1 VDDDTVVEEETTSER
16 RDERGALAYLVLGE
30 VSDYIAIMDVLESSV
45 NDLSPAQIVAAITN
59 AGHVLDLDVI
69 ERRLDQL
76 REWGNVHATT
86 NESKV
91 LRVSDILARNW
102 RYSAT
107 AVGRRV
113 HRFYRTQLSG
123 TLAPREIPLANLN
136 QVVRALQSIRD
147 NTADDLASA
156 INTVFVNH
164 DSLDEALIGA
174 EDALTGLA
182 DRYDLD
188 PEKTAEL
195 RQLLVDYATRVSA
208 ELGRGSHLASDLLD
222 QLHPRFPELVSVA
235 VAASNA
241 KDLIERGALEAARGG
256 RIEDWRGLCQ
266 WFDAESGRA
275 YRFAMRLV
283 RALPGMH
290 ANLRRLH
297 TSSGTA
303 TSRARALTLARACG
317 NQDFGSAIAL
327 AALGDHGWRKLHGEA
342 DDTELPRVLSWASG
356 PQVAVPDLMRLV
368 GRGGSRGR
376 APAARDDSTAR
387 TIVERLR
394 AERAAEHRRLV
405 DEILA
410 TVPGGPLSAGA
421 AQVALDTLMATVRQA
436 PRSGVRVV
444 TRDGL
449 ACTMAKV
456 LSPQRRPA
464 LHGPSWSVW
473 TPGREVVFHRPGT
486 TVPRSDVIEDTDARP
501 QVVVASSTEVA

>member
-1 VDDDTVVEEETTSER
+1 MTTPWSR
-16 RDERGALAYLVLGE
+16 RRPPQRDGTSGALAYLVLGE

-241 KDLIERGALEAARGG
+241 KDLIERRARSRPG
-256 RIEDWRGLCQ
+256 REDRGL
-266 WFDAESGRA
+266 AGSMPMVRRRVGRA